1 MQRRDM
7 WQRLLDVRRDGAVE
21 ESKRSGE
28 LFERL
33 WLLRRCY
40 SLRSS
45 YDAVG
50 VLTTADAIA
59 HGERLMRVAH
69 WQERRAWRRPSE
81 RLA

>member
-1 MQRRDM
+1 VND
-7 WQRLLDVRRDGAVE
+7 
-21 ESKRSGE
+21 SKRSGD

-40 SLRSS
+40 PLRSP

-50 VLTTADAIA
+50 TLTIAEAIT

-69 WQERRAWRRPSE
+69 WQERRAWPRPSGQV
-81 RLA
+81 A

>member
-1 MQRRDM
+1 MDER
-7 WQRLLDVRRDGAVE
+7 
-21 ESKRSGE
+21 KRSGE

-40 SLRSS
+40 SLRSP

-50 VLTTADAIA
+50 VLTTTDAIA

-69 WQERRAWRRPSE
+69 WQERRARRRPIE